1 MNVNNLLIYNIS
13 ILTTLKPYFP
23 SSKFFM
29 FFFLLFKFIGVI
41 LLTNSLEYHHNSSL
55 ATFRIFSNFTYY
67 SSLSRK
73 KINIIPYPIIC
84 CIIYILLLIPII
96 TFITLNLSS
105 FAFSNN
111 MNKKLAINAKV
122 YFLKNNSEQYKVKLS
137 NKMKIFIIFNTI
149 YFIAIVFFSQYIIE
163 ILGFVYCC
171 YIKSDIISEERNN
184 IKNKIYLL
192 VFNSLFIV
200 IINVYTFFFF
210 IVFNNPMLSD
220 KFVFKHNHS
229 NFFLI
234 ILNIIFNSQALHYY
248 SFLINN
254 KNDLSEVAMV
264 VTFLCLLFVLL
275 FLYVKSYTN
284 FHFYNILML
293 SLILFA
299 VYSSILSLIMEVQNE
314 EENLPNSFYILKHIL
329 VFILIYVTLY
339 FWRAIQERV
348 MDKMIYEN
356 LFLKTKNIESNYI
369 FRLVELINGLSTNL
383 QDLGYLYQLIGKHQ
397 EKCNS
402 GDECG
407 IDSLNIKKIYSNLK
421 ENQISEKRAL
431 DHKNKEKNYFKKFFE
446 IIELCENE
454 ISNLITSIYINKKL
468 KSKIN
473 IVFLHCNY
481 VFYVTKNL
489 RLSLFLIEEYMCKI
503 KNIPSQYLLYFCD
516 LKKEILSYYK
526 DEMLDKSR
534 KNYQIN
540 LKSQQFLDYFNTIC
554 EIKKNLLN
562 CCIDYQEIIF
572 LKNNYLELLQNA
584 NSNYGLRT
592 THLEKMF
599 NKSMTIAK
607 SLSKVQKIL
616 EEHFDVHPLKNPE
629 VCYLLTN
636 FYIITSQK
644 IPKNLSKYFTYV
656 QDYDSIEKSSTSF
669 LDIKYQHPLM
679 FTVRDNSI
687 VYISQKLSNILKFQQ
702 KDLIGKDFHIL
713 LPSILMEQHS
723 LLLKKC
729 MFVHKIYNIY
739 QQNIFLIDKEK
750 YYYKAK
756 IMASLLPT
764 FENKLMVI
772 SDISL
777 KNKYINSYLFILDI
791 DTRLVAMTSNFPEKY
806 ELSYD
811 IINRIGINFCT
822 FFGINYEKVKKSFK
836 DKIKAIEE
844 SNLQNINGL
853 FPFEHRSLESTL
865 SLYHNNYDEKKNLTI
880 KTTRSKA
887 MLKPIL
893 QRFKKDIQEK
903 ELDLIWLQK
912 LNNLEEILSYELS
925 IHPKSSF
932 EITIQMH
939 HIGNCGYY
947 YIKVYDKDEDIYFQ
961 GTKKGHISFTVL
973 NPFSKQKTITPTRE
987 KQLIEIEKDDSFE
1000 KSKRYENTID
1010 SFAGRSSKRFDS
1022 VVINSTNRNMISTHA
1037 SSFYSNANASLNNT
1051 KLNLL
1056 YSKKTKNKGQDEKYS
1071 TKTKTFP
1078 PLIEGMDSHQIIKNV
1093 IPFYEQMITIL
1104 VLMFE
1109 VCILGILASSF
1120 FHKKNIYLVLEDFLD
1135 INIILLKLKE
1145 YLIETSLII
1154 TTGCFIVDGITSSE
1168 IDSVDLPISTIKP
1181 LIALSSDYYFNEF
1194 KSLHTFFSKYTN
1206 DELVIDITQTL
1217 YRKKNY
1223 TRLNNDYSVRTY
1235 QSDLNTELYNFHYH
1249 STALN
1254 RPSSFKKCKVKD
1266 FYLDTK
1272 DFSNETSS
1280 GEDRIMYYISKNV
1293 VSNFMDRIN
1302 TMNYKANKFLTE
1314 DYYRDRGK
1322 IILFNICLLVI
1333 GIVLCLGF
1341 VWLLVIKK
1349 NKIKYLLLFFL
1360 SKNSK
1365 TRIFEEKLDN
1375 FQKILVSLDNQ
1386 ICQVYEKSK
1395 TVSTSKKGISFL
1407 SKLTKKENI
1416 NEKFNFG
1423 REEIKTKK
1431 TNKGTKS
1438 SLKQTKLCNF
1448 DSPIK
1453 GKETDESGKSYF
1465 TINFS
1470 VFSLS
1475 SIRNAFILVILFLL
1489 IHIGLLLLNIFID
1502 EELFYDIFMSKRLSY
1517 YYLDR
1522 TPTYN
1527 EILLYHR
1534 ISILYNDPFF
1544 LETQFEDYPKYLV
1557 NFDLHSTQLG
1567 TENDKS
1573 FQILDTSKMGF
1584 LYYRLNLE
1592 SRQIKQFEMEQKKI
1606 ILKQRYEYSQQLKV
1620 KSGSCKKISNG
1631 FVEKNLSQFEGFN
1644 ETYLEYACLKLS
1656 GGVHDSGSS
1665 NPLTSFF
1672 TYLMD
1677 EYLDFMGQNE
1687 EGDVNIMGFLQ
1698 SHLYLSIL
1706 YAMTF
1711 SYNISWK
1718 ITSGLIKE
1726 DIRHL
1731 FKNIHNVE
1739 LCFQIIEL
1747 VITLLYSVFFLI
1759 YILVF
1764 LHKKII
1770 NFAKVVRRLNFV
1782 IL

>member
-1 MNVNNLLIYNIS
+1 MNVNNLLIHNIS
-13 ILTTLKPYFP
+13 ILTTVKPYFP
-23 SSKFFM
+23 SSKFFI

-41 LLTNSLEYHHNSSL
+41 LLTNSLEYHHNASL

-67 SSLSRK
+67 SSLSRQ
-73 KINIIPYPIIC
+73 KINIISYPIIC
-84 CIIYILLLIPII
+84 CIIYILILIPII
-96 TFITLNLSS
+96 SALIVNLSS
-105 FAFSNN
+105 FVFSTNL
-111 MNKKLAINAKV
+111 NKKLAINAKV
-122 YFLKNNSEQYKVKLS
+122 YFLKNNSEQYKVRLS
-137 NKMKIFIIFNTI
+137 RRMKIFININAI
-149 YFIAIVFFSQYIIE
+149 YFIVLVFFSQYLIE

-171 YIKSDIISEERNN
+171 FIKSDNISEERNN
-184 IKNKIYLL
+184 IKTKIHLL

-200 IINVYTFFFF
+200 IINVYTFFFY
-210 IVFNNPMLSD
+210 IIFNNPMLSD

-234 ILNIIFNSQALHYY
+234 ILIIMFNSQALHYY
-248 SFLINN
+248 SFLIINS
-254 KNDLSEVAMV
+254 DISEIILVII
-264 VTFLCLLFVLL
+264 FLCLLCVLL
-275 FLYVKSYTN
+275 FLYVKSYTEFN
-284 FHFYNILML
+284 FYNIIML

-299 VYSSILSLIMEVQNE
+299 IYSSILSVIMEMQE
-314 EENLPNSFYILKHIL
+314 EEEKLPNSFYILKHLL

-339 FWRAIQERV
+339 FWRTIQQRM
-348 MDKMIYEN
+348 MDKMISQN
-356 LFLKTKNIESNYI
+356 LFIKTKNIESNYI

-383 QDLGYLYQLIGKHQ
+383 QGLGYLYELIGKHQ
-397 EKCNS
+397 EKCNL

-407 IDSLNIKKIYSNLK
+407 INSLNIKKIYSNLK
-421 ENQISEKRAL
+421 ENQISEKRLL
-431 DHKNKEKNYFKKFFE
+431 DYKNKEKYYYKKFFE

-454 ISNLITSIYINKKL
+454 ISNLISSIYINKKL

-481 VFYVTKNL
+481 VFYITKNL
-489 RLSLFLIEEYMCKI
+489 RLALFLIEEYTSKI
-503 KNIPSQYLLYFCD
+503 KHIPTRYLLYFCD

-526 DEMLDKSR
+526 DEILDKSR
-534 KNYQIN
+534 KNLQIN

-562 CCIDYQEIIF
+562 CCVDYQETIF
-572 LKNNYLELLQNA
+572 LKNTYLELLQNA
-584 NSNYGLRT
+584 NSSHNIRT
-592 THLEKMF
+592 SHLEKIF

-616 EEHFDVHPLKNPE
+616 EEHFDMHPIKNPE

-636 FYIITSQK
+636 FYLITSQK
-644 IPKNLSKYFTYV
+644 IPKNLSKYFTYI
-656 QDYDSIEKSSTSF
+656 QDYEAIEKYSTSF

-679 FTVRDNSI
+679 FTVRDNI
-687 VYISQKLSNILKFQQ
+687 IIYISQKLSNILKFQQ
-702 KDLIGKDFHIL
+702 KELIGKDFHIL

-729 MFVHKIYNIY
+729 LFINKIYNIY

-756 IMASLLPT
+756 LIASLLPT

-791 DTRLVAMTSNFPEKY
+791 ETRLIAMTSNFPEKY

-822 FFGINYEKVKKSFK
+822 FFGINYEKVRKSFK

-844 SNLQNINGL
+844 NNLQNINGL
-853 FPFEHRSLESTL
+853 FPFEHRSLQSTL
-865 SLYHNNYDEKKNLTI
+865 SLYHSNCVEKKNLTI
-880 KTTRSKA
+880 KTKRSKA

-912 LNNLEEILSYELS
+912 VNNLEEILSYELS

-939 HIGNCGYY
+939 HIGNCAYY
-947 YIKVYDKDEDIYFQ
+947 YIKVYDKDDDIYFPSN
-961 GTKKGHISFTVL
+961 KKGYLSLTFLT
-973 NPFSKQKTITPTRE
+973 PFSKQKVVTPTSD
-987 KQLIEIEKDDSFE
+987 KKVSDTDKDESFE
-1000 KSKRYENTID
+1000 KCKKYETTID

-1022 VVINSTNRNMISTHA
+1022 IIINSTNRNMISTNTN
-1037 SSFYSNANASLNNT
+1037 SSYSNANLSINNT
-1051 KLNLL
+1051 KQRLL
-1056 YSKKTKNKGQDEKYS
+1056 FSKKTKNRGQDEKYT
-1071 TKTKTFP
+1071 TKIKTFP
-1078 PLIEGMDSHQIIKNV
+1078 PFIEGVHNHQIIKGI
-1093 IPFYEQMITIL
+1093 IPVYEQVITVL
-1104 VLMFE
+1104 VLFLE
-1109 VCILGILASSF
+1109 LSILGILITSF
-1120 FHKKNIYLVLEDFLD
+1120 FYKKNIYNVLEDFLD

-1145 YLIETSLII
+1145 YLIDTSLSI
-1154 TTGCFIVDGITSSE
+1154 TTGCFIVDGLTPSE

-1181 LIALSSDYYFNEF
+1181 LIGLSSDYYFEEF

-1206 DELVIDITQTL
+1206 DELVIDITQSL
-1217 YRKKNY
+1217 YIEKNY
-1223 TRLNNDYSVRTY
+1223 SVLNKDFSVRTY
-1235 QSDLNTELYNFHYH
+1235 LSDLNTELYNFHYH
-1249 STALN
+1249 STSLN
-1254 RPSSFKKCKVKD
+1254 RLTSFQQCKIKD
-1266 FYLDTK
+1266 YYLDKK
-1272 DFSNETSS
+1272 DLSNETSS
-1280 GEDRIMYYISKNV
+1280 DEDRMMFYISNNV
-1293 VSNFMDRIN
+1293 VSTFMDRIN
-1302 TMNYKANKFLTE
+1302 IMNYKANKVLTS
-1314 DYYRDRGK
+1314 DYFRDRRRT
-1322 IILFNICLLVI
+1322 IIFNISLLVI
-1333 GIVLCLGF
+1333 GVLVCLGF

-1349 NKIKYLLLFFL
+1349 DKIKYLLLFFL

-1365 TRIFEEKLDN
+1365 SRVFEEKLDN
-1375 FQKILVSLDNQ
+1375 FQKILISLDDQ
-1386 ICQVYEKSK
+1386 ICHVYEKSK
-1395 TVSTSKKGISFL
+1395 TVSQRTSKKGISFI
-1407 SKLTKKENI
+1407 TKRENI

-1423 REEIKTKK
+1423 REEIKSKK
-1431 TNKGTKS
+1431 TNKISKS
-1438 SLKQTKLCNF
+1438 SLKQNKLCNF

-1453 GKETDESGKSYF
+1453 GKETDDQGKSYF
-1465 TINFS
+1465 TINFT

-1475 SIRNAFILVILFLL
+1475 NIRNAFILVNLFLF

-1534 ISILYNDPFF
+1534 ISILNNDPFF
-1544 LETQFEDYPKYLV
+1544 LEILFENYPKYLV
-1557 NFDLHSTQLG
+1557 NFDLQSTQLA
-1567 TENDKS
+1567 TENDKR

-1592 SRQIKQFEMEQKKI
+1592 TRQIKQFEMERRRI
-1606 ILKQRYEYSQQLKV
+1606 ILKQRYEYSKQLGG
-1620 KSGSCKKISNG
+1620 KSGSCKKISANYANKG
-1631 FVEKNLSQFEGFN
+1631 LSQFEGFN
-1644 ETYLEYACLKLS
+1644 DTYIEYACLELS
-1656 GGVHDSGSS
+1656 GGIHDNGSS
-1665 NPLTSFF
+1665 GALTSFF
-1672 TYLMD
+1672 SYLMD
-1677 EYLDFMGQNE
+1677 EYLDFMSQHEQGT
-1687 EGDVNIMGFLQ
+1687 VNTISFLQ
-1698 SHLYLSIL
+1698 SNLYVSLL
-1706 YAMTF
+1706 YAMVF
-1711 SYNISWK
+1711 SYNVSWI

-1726 DIRHL
+1726 DIRQL

-1747 VITLLYSVFFLI
+1747 VVTLLYSVFFLI

-1782 IL
+1782 IG